1 MKNVGLVLVQPGPRA
16 VHEPLMSGI
25 SHGLE
30 ETFAR
35 AGMRLVTRVARDRSA
50 ELDVYRYWHASG
62 AVDAVIL
69 VRVQHEDDRVT
80 FLKQLKIPFAAVV
93 DTGEV
98 GDFSAVTVD
107 SASMMRS
114 ALAYLAARGYSNV
127 VYVKAPEDT
136 VLSDIR
142 ARMFVEETNASSLRG
157 RVVTAELTADGAG
170 DATRYVVAEGDDRP
184 DAIIFDDDVTAV
196 AGLST
201 IQSLGLAVPV
211 DVAVMAW
218 NDSVRCQSATPSI
231 TALSDQ
237 AHQIGTLAATCLI
250 DSVASGAITILSAAD
265 SFIVQRA
272 SA

>member
-1 MKNVGLVLVQPGPRA
+1 MKNIGLVLVQPGPRA

-35 AGMRLVTRVARDRSA
+35 AGMRLVTRVVRDSSA

-62 AVDAVIL
+62 AVDAVVL
-69 VRVQHEDDRVT
+69 VRVRHEDDRVV
-80 FLKQLKIPFAAVV
+80 FLRQLKIPFAAVV
-93 DTGEV
+93 DAAEV
-98 GDFSAVTVD
+98 GNFSAVTVN
-107 SASMMRS
+107 SASMMQS
-114 ALAYLAARGYSNV
+114 TLSYLASRGYSKV

-142 ARMFVEETNASSLRG
+142 ARMFLAETVGSPLQGQVLS
-157 RVVTAELTADGAG
+157 AELTAEGASE
-170 DATRYVVAEGDDRP
+170 ATRLLVTEPAERP

-201 IQSLGLAVPV
+201 ILSLGLAVPG
-211 DVAVMAW
+211 DVAVIAW
-218 NDSVRCQSATPSI
+218 NDSVLCQSATPSI

-237 AHQIGTLAATCLI
+237 AHQIGTLAANCLI
-250 DSVASGAITILSAAD
+250 DSVAKGAITIVSAAD

>member
-1 MKNVGLVLVQPGPRA
+1 MKNIGLVLVQPGPRVA
-16 VHEPLMSGI
+16 HEPLISGI

-30 ETFAR
+30 ETFVR
-35 AGMRLVTRVARDRSA
+35 AGMRLVTRVVRERSA

-62 AVDAVIL
+62 AVDAVVL
-69 VRVQHEDDRVT
+69 VRVRHDDDRVR
-80 FLKQLKIPFAAVV
+80 FLGQLKIPFAAIV
-93 DTGEV
+93 DEVEV

-114 ALAYLAARGYSNV
+114 ALGYLTSRGYSNV

-142 ARMFVEETNASSLRG
+142 ARRFVAEAETSHFRG
-157 RVVTAELTADGAG
+157 RVVSAELTADGASA
-170 DATRYVVAEGDDRP
+170 ATRELMADADDRP

-196 AGLST
+196 AGLET
-201 IQSLGLAVPV
+201 IQSLGIAVPSE
-211 DVAVMAW
+211 VAVIAW
-218 NDSVRCQSATPSI
+218 NDSVLCQSATPSI

-250 DSVASGAITILSAAD
+250 DSVATGAVTIVSASD

>member
-1 MKNVGLVLVQPGPRA
+1 MKNIGLVVVQPGPRA
-16 VHEPLMSGI
+16 LHEPLMSGI

-35 AGMRLVTRVARDRSA
+35 AGMRLVTRVVRDAAA

-69 VRVQHEDDRVT
+69 VRVRHEDERVT
-80 FLKQLKIPFAAVV
+80 FLGQLKVPFAAIV
-93 DTGEV
+93 DTDEV

-107 SASMMRS
+107 SASMMQS
-114 ALAYLAARGYSNV
+114 VLAYLESRGYSNAA
-127 VYVKAPEDT
+127 YVKAPEET

-142 ARMFVEETNASSLRG
+142 ARMFLVEPSGSTLSRHVLN
-157 RVVTAELTADGAG
+157 AELTAEGASE
-170 DATRYVVAEGDDRP
+170 ATRQLLADDAERP

-196 AGLST
+196 AGLAT
-201 IQSLGLAVPV
+201 IQSLGLRVPA
-211 DVAVMAW
+211 DVAVIAW
-218 NDSVRCQSATPSI
+218 NDSVLCQSATPSI

-237 AHQIGTLAATCLI
+237 AHQIGTLAARCLM
-250 DSVASGAITILSAAD
+250 DSVTTGSPTIIRAAD